1 MSKNNNFDVIII
13 GGSYAGLSAAM
24 SLGRS
29 LKKTL
34 VIDSG
39 DPCNKTTPH
48 SHNFLTQDGKTPEEI
63 SSMAKKQVKKYDSVH
78 FFDGFASEG
87 NKMGNQFEIKTQ
99 SGHTFLGKKL
109 IFASGIRDIMP
120 NIKGFSDCWGKTV
133 IHCPYCHGYEFVG
146 KKTGIFAQSDRAF
159 HLASLVNNL
168 TNDITILTSG
178 PASFSPEQSHTLKK
192 HNIIVDEREI
202 AEIEHQNGQMQN
214 VVFKNGEKL
223 GLTALYATIPFE
235 QHSQIPM
242 DLGCEL
248 TEHGLIKTDFMQ
260 RTTIEGIY
268 ACGDNTSPMRSVANA
283 VHFGNFTGAVVN
295 KELTELSF

>member
-109 IFASGIRDIMP
+109 IFDSGIREFMP
-120 NIKGFSDCWGKTV
+120 NIK
-133 IHCPYCHGYEFVG
+133 
-146 KKTGIFAQSDRAF
+146 
-159 HLASLVNNL
+159 
-168 TNDITILTSG
+168 
-178 PASFSPEQSHTLKK
+178 
-192 HNIIVDEREI
+192 
-202 AEIEHQNGQMQN
+202 
-214 VVFKNGEKL
+214 
-223 GLTALYATIPFE
+223 
-235 QHSQIPM
+235 
-242 DLGCEL
+242 
-248 TEHGLIKTDFMQ
+248 
-260 RTTIEGIY
+260 
-268 ACGDNTSPMRSVANA
+268 
-283 VHFGNFTGAVVN
+283 
-295 KELTELSF
+295 